1 MAITKILNIQEADNG
16 NPAAHLKNA
25 VEYIQNPDKT
35 EKCVLVGGINCLPD
49 SAYEQMIDTKNTFH
63 KTNKRQGYH
72 VIISFPPEENVTADQ
87 AMEVIENFANEVLG
101 DDYEAV
107 YAVHTDKEHM
117 HAHLIWNSV
126 SLVTGQKYNSPK
138 GNWKNK
144 LQPIT
149 NKYCEKLGLTI
160 CPAEYSK
167 NPVNMTRD
175 EWQKEQDFKE
185 FILRD
190 AKFCALSAGS
200 VEHFEFLMKRLGYE
214 FQSGAYMRVRIPGRK
229 IYHRLDKMDE
239 MFEEGKLKYYVGMP
253 WSANPY
259 FYSQKPS
266 RLYHNGMTA
275 YQKKYYTKMY
285 RMRVIEHKRFDYSSA
300 RYAEELRKF
309 HRLQDE
315 YLLLVNN
322 DIRDL
327 YGLVS
332 YMEGRKQDIER
343 IDDRQH
349 EIYKENQSRKRKI
362 VTPEDMR
369 EYQMWHLSIEPEL
382 AKLKEQKKK
391 VKQDYK
397 LANDVLQEK
406 TYSVQVPGIEEEV
419 VTDVNEVVMPEY
431 EKSDYN
437 EPEILQET
445 PQEEVAEKRAEREIP
460 ATFEEYHSLP
470 IESRLHLQGIP
481 ADINAADIFR
491 IVKEN
496 FDKTRYAADF
506 DELYEETVAIQK
518 CLKAQQYSGSVDEI
532 VRKLQKYGSYD
543 RVPLSVKV
551 DVFSFGFNNVSENL
565 DIYMKV
571 LKQLGVRMAQSEM
584 FEDYQAIYE
593 ENVKRQER
601 EEDKRWNKDKI
612 R

>member
-1 MAITKILNIQEADNG
+1 
-16 NPAAHLKNA
+16 
-25 VEYIQNPDKT
+25 
-35 EKCVLVGGINCLPD
+35 
-49 SAYEQMIDTKNTFH
+49 
-63 KTNKRQGYH
+63 
-72 VIISFPPEENVTADQ
+72 
-87 AMEVIENFANEVLG
+87 
-101 DDYEAV
+101 
-107 YAVHTDKEHM
+107 
-117 HAHLIWNSV
+117 
-126 SLVTGQKYNSPK
+126 
-138 GNWKNK
+138 
-144 LQPIT
+144 
-149 NKYCEKLGLTI
+149 
-160 CPAEYSK
+160 
-167 NPVNMTRD
+167 
-175 EWQKEQDFKE
+175 
-185 FILRD
+185 
-190 AKFCALSAGS
+190 

-259 FYSQKPS
+259 FYSQKLG

-275 YQKKYYTKMY
+275 YQKKYYAKMY

-369 EYQMWHLSIEPEL
+369 DYQMWHLSIEPEL

-391 VKQDYK
+391 AKQDCK

-406 TYSVQVPGIEEEV
+406 TYSVQVPGMEEEV
-419 VTDVNEVVMPEY
+419 VTDANEVVMPEY
-431 EKSDYN
+431 EERKWN
-437 EPEILQET
+437 EPDYGMSEYDEPIGETTEGIRGYAGINNDAALAGEREILQEI
-445 PQEEVAEKRAEREIP
+445 PQQEVTARLLEQEMPVEKEIPIETEILPKYELQSVQETELSYEENLQTDRYDYSVENDNQDIAYFP
-460 ATFEEYHSLP
+460 ATFEGYQSLP
-470 IESRLHLQGIP
+470 IESRLELQGVR
-481 ADINAADIFR
+481 ADINDDDVFR

-496 FDKTRYAADF
+496 FAKAGYAADF

-543 RVPLSVKV
+543 SIPLSVKA
-551 DVFSFGFNNVSENL
+551 DVFAFDFNNASENL
-565 DIYMKV
+565 DIYMKA
-571 LKQLGVRMAQSEM
+571 LKQLGVKMAQSEM

-593 ENVKRQER
+593 ETVKRQER
-601 EEDKRWNKDKI
+601 QEDKRWNKDKI